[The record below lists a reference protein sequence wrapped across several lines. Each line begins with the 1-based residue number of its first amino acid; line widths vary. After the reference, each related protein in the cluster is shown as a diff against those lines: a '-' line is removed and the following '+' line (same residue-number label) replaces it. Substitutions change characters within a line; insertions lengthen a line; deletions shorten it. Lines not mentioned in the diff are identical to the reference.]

1 LVFVVHFECA
11 MRGKQIMGTKKRSTG
26 PADPSRRAVLGSS
39 AKAVALAAGASAGL
53 LAGCEPQSQETAK
66 DKPAP
71 APEGKKAESSA
82 AVATK
87 PSAKTH
93 VGPGELDE
101 YYVFFSSGQT
111 GELRIVGLP
120 SMRELMRVPV
130 FNRCS
135 ATGWGQTN
143 ESLKVL
149 TEGLT
154 PETRKY
160 LASRGG
166 TYFNGDLHHP
176 HMSFTDG
183 TYDGRYLFMNDKAN
197 TRVARV
203 RCDVM
208 KCDKIIELPNQHTVH
223 GLRVQKYPKTGYV
236 FCNGEDRTPIPND
249 GSALTDPKNYQCV
262 FTAVDG
268 ETMKVAWQVLVDGNL
283 DNVDGDYQGKYCFST
298 CYNSEEGVTLA
309 ESTAN
314 QQDWVV
320 IFNLKRIEEAVAKGQ
335 AKTIGG
341 VPVLDGRKGS
351 PFTRYVPIPNSPH
364 GINTAPDGIHVVANG
379 KLSPTVT
386 VLDVRK
392 FDDLFEDKIKPRD
405 TVVAEPE
412 LGLGPLHTAFDG
424 KGNAY
429 TTLFID
435 SQICKWSISRAIE
448 KFQGKEV
455 DPIIQKLDVHYQP
468 GHNHSSM
475 GQTKE
480 ADGKWLLSLNKF
492 SKDRFLNVGPL
503 KPECDQLIDISG
515 EKMVLVHDGPSFAEP
530 HDATIIHRSKV
541 NPVHVWKRDDPFFAD
556 AVAQAKADGVTLESA
571 AQVVRDGNKVR
582 VYMFSIAPTFSLS
595 DFTVRQGD
603 EVTVYVTNRDQV
615 EDLTHGFTIV
625 NYGVAME
632 VAPQATASVTF
643 KADRPGV
650 YWYYCQWFCHAMHME
665 MKGRMLVEPRKA

>member
-1 LVFVVHFECA
+1 MTDKTDRTQPED
-11 MRGKQIMGTKKRSTG
+11 
-26 PADPSRRAVLGSS
+26 PARRALLGTS
-39 AKAVALAAGASAGL
+39 AKAVALAAGGGMLAACGPQERTATATSGASA
-53 LAGCEPQSQETAK
+53 AASAA
-66 DKPAP
+66 PAP
-71 APEGKKAESSA
+71 AISNSAVSA
-82 AVATK
+82 AI
-87 PSAKTH
+87 AKTH

-101 YYVFFSSGQT
+101 YYTFFSGGQS

-120 SMRELMRVPV
+120 SMRELMRIPV

-143 ESLKVL
+143 ESLKIL

-154 PETRKY
+154 PETKKF

-166 TYFNGDLHHP
+166 TYVNGDLHHP

-197 TRVARV
+197 TRVARI

-208 KCDKIIELPNQHTVH
+208 KVDKIIELPNQHTVH

-236 FCNGEDRTPIPND
+236 FCNGEDRAPIPND
-249 GSALTDPKNYQCV
+249 GSVLAEHKKYECV
-262 FTAVDG
+262 FTALDG

-309 ESTAN
+309 ESTAAE
-314 QQDWVV
+314 QDWIV
-320 IFNLKRIEEAVAKGQ
+320 IFNLKRIEEAVKKGEF
-335 AKTIGG
+335 KKIGG
-341 VPVLDGRKGS
+341 VPVLDGKHGS

-386 VLDVRK
+386 VFDVRK
-392 FDDLFEDKIKPRD
+392 FDDLFDDKIKPRD

-424 KGNAY
+424 RGNAY

-435 SQICKWSISRAIE
+435 SQICKWSIAKAIE
-448 KFQGKEV
+448 KFSGKDA
-455 DPIIQKLDVHYQP
+455 DPIIQKLDVAYQP
-468 GHNHSSM
+468 GHNHTSM

-515 EKMVLVHDGPSFAEP
+515 DKMILVHDSPSFAEP
-530 HDATIIHRSKV
+530 HDATIIHRSKI
-541 NPVHVWKRDDPFFAD
+541 NPINIWKRDDPMWED
-556 AVAQAKADGVTLESA
+556 ARRQAKADGVELETA
-571 AQVVRDGNKVR
+571 AKVVREGNKVR
-582 VYMFSIAPTFSLS
+582 VYMFSVAPTFSMT
-595 DFTVRQGD
+595 DFTVKQGD
-603 EVTVYVTNRDQV
+603 EVTIYVTNRDQV

-625 NYGVAME
+625 NYGIAME
-632 VAPQATASVTF
+632 IGPQATSSVTF
-643 KADRPGV
+643 KADRAGV
-650 YWYYCQWFCHAMHME
+650 YWYYCQWFCHALHME